1 MGQSMNVYL
10 YVLIGTGITFLATV
24 LGASVVFFVK
34 GLKPTFH
41 KLCLGFSSGIMLAAA
56 VWSLIIPATEMA
68 TENGVFPIIP
78 VLSGFILGCL
88 FIFIV
93 EKILSFY
100 EKRKNLTLKRSGVLF
115 IAVTLHNIPEG
126 MAVGL
131 ALALACLENS
141 GIASAFTLAIGMAI
155 QNIPE
160 GATISL
166 PLRHE
171 GMSRFKAFTFGAIS
185 GIVEPIGGILTV
197 LLIGSIT
204 GILPYLLAFSAGAMV
219 YVTIKELLPESQSE
233 GKSMLGTIAFIVGF
247 LLMMTLDIC
256 LG

>member
-1 MGQSMNVYL
+1 MNVYL
-10 YVLIGTGITFLATV
+10 YVLVGTGITFLATV

-34 GLKPTFH
+34 GIKPSFH
-41 KLCLGFSSGIMLAAA
+41 KFCLGFSSGIMMAAS

-68 TENGVFPIIP
+68 IENEIAPVMPILI
-78 VLSGFILGCL
+78 GFILGCL

-100 EKRKNLTLKRSGVLF
+100 EKKKNLSFKRSGVLF
-115 IAVTLHNIPEG
+115 VAVTLHNIPEG

-131 ALALACLENS
+131 ALAMACLENS
-141 GIASAFTLAIGMAI
+141 SITVAFTLAIGMAI

-166 PLRHE
+166 PLRQE
-171 GMSRFKAFTFGAIS
+171 GMSRFKSFMFGAIS
-185 GIVEPIGGILTV
+185 GIVEPIGAMLTV
-197 LLIGSIT
+197 LLIGSIS
-204 GILPYLLAFSAGAMV
+204 GVLPYLLVFSAGAMV
-219 YVTIKELLPESQSE
+219 YVTVKELLPESQSQSS
-233 GKSMLGTIAFIVGF
+233 GMLGAFSFLIGF

-256 LG
+256 LA

>member
-1 MGQSMNVYL
+1 MNNVAIGL
-10 YVLIGTGITFLATV
+10 LIPFLGTT
-24 LGASVVFFVK
+24 LGSAMVFFMK
-34 GLKPTFH
+34 KHINKKIEKML
-41 KLCLGFSSGIMLAAA
+41 LGFAAGVMIA
-56 VWSLIIPATEMA
+56 ASIWSLINPAINMAEEQGIPGWIPAGIGFMLGILFLLA
-68 TENGVFPIIP
+68 LDHIIP
-78 VLSGFILGCL
+78 HLHIKTDKPEGIRTKLKNSTMMVL
-88 FIFIV
+88 
-93 EKILSFY
+93 
-100 EKRKNLTLKRSGVLF
+100 
-115 IAVTLHNIPEG
+115 AVTLHNIPEG

-141 GIASAFTLAIGMAI
+141 GIAAAFTLAIGMAI

-185 GIVEPIGGILTV
+185 GIVEPIGGLVTV

-219 YVTIKELLPESQSE
+219 YVTIKELLPESQSD

-256 LG
+256 LS

>member
-1 MGQSMNVYL
+1 MNVYL

-34 GLKPTFH
+34 GIKPTFH

-56 VWSLIIPATEMA
+56 VWSLILPAVDMA
-68 TENGVFPIIP
+68 TESGVLPIFP
-78 VLSGFILGCL
+78 VLIGFVAGCL
-88 FIFIV
+88 FIFLV
-93 EKILSFY
+93 ENILSYY
-100 EKRKNLTLKRSGVLF
+100 EKRKNLTFKRSGVLF

-131 ALALACLENS
+131 ALALACIENS
-141 GIASAFTLAIGMAI
+141 GITTAFTLAIGMAI

-166 PLRHE
+166 PLRNE
-171 GMSRFKAFTFGAIS
+171 GMSRFKAFSFGAIS
-185 GIVEPIGGILTV
+185 GIVEPIGGMITV

-219 YVTIKELLPESQSE
+219 YVTVKELLPESQSE
-233 GKSMLGTIAFIVGF
+233 GKSMLGTVSFIIGF

>member
-1 MGQSMNVYL
+1 MNVYL

-34 GLKPTFH
+34 GIKPTFH
-41 KLCLGFSSGIMLAAA
+41 KLCLGFSSGIMLAAS
-56 VWSLIIPATEMA
+56 VWSLILPAVDMA
-68 TENGVFPIIP
+68 FENGTIPIIP
-78 VLSGFILGCL
+78 VLCGFIAGCL
-88 FIFIV
+88 FIFLV

-100 EKRKNLTLKRSGVLF
+100 EKRKNLTFKRSGVLF

-131 ALALACLENS
+131 ALALACLEGS
-141 GIASAFTLAIGMAI
+141 GLSAAFILAIGMAI

-171 GMSRFKAFTFGAIS
+171 GMGRCNALSFGEIS
-185 GIVEPIGGILTV
+185 GIVEPIGGLLTV

-219 YVTIKELLPESQSE
+219 YVTVKELLPESQAD
-233 GKSMLGTIAFIVGF
+233 GKSMLGTISFIVGF
-247 LLMMTLDIC
+247 LIMMTLDIC

>member
-1 MGQSMNVYL
+1 MNVYL

-34 GLKPTFH
+34 GIKPTFH
-41 KLCLGFSSGIMLAAA
+41 KLCLGFSSGIMLAAS
-56 VWSLIIPATEMA
+56 VWSLILPAVDMA
-68 TENGVFPIIP
+68 FENGSIPIIP
-78 VLSGFILGCL
+78 VLCGFIAGCL
-88 FIFIV
+88 FIFLV
-93 EKILSFY
+93 EKILNFY
-100 EKRKNLTLKRSGVLF
+100 EKRKNLTFKRSGVLF

-131 ALALACLENS
+131 ALALACLEGS
-141 GIASAFTLAIGMAI
+141 GLSAAFILAIGMAI

-171 GMSRFKAFTFGAIS
+171 GMSRFKAFSFGAIS
-185 GIVEPIGGILTV
+185 GIVEPIGGLLTV

-219 YVTIKELLPESQSE
+219 YVTVKELLPESQAD
-233 GKSMLGTIAFIVGF
+233 GKSMLGTISFIVGF
-247 LLMMTLDIC
+247 LIMMTLDIC